1 MKSTIVL
8 FCTIS
13 LLTGFLGGWRSLIK
27 AGNKSYKTGN
37 FTKAKKIYQS
47 AIDTKPDE
55 PISNYNL
62 GVALYQNKEFD
73 QAEKY
78 FLKSINQ
85 LTLGKQNKAY
95 YNLGN
100 SQFQMGNFEDAI
112 RSYKSAL
119 RNNHVDLDSKHN
131 LELALEKL
139 AQQQRDQESSN
150 NQEQANNENKDG
162 NQNQQR
168 QNSKQQQQNQ
178 IAPDVQKMSE
188 ADAIRLLEALKND
201 EHEMRRQ
208 ILRRQIARQKLP
220 SSDKDW

>member
-1 MKSTIVL
+1 M
-8 FCTIS
+8 
-13 LLTGFLGGWRSLIK
+13 
-27 AGNKSYKTGN
+27 
-37 FTKAKKIYQS
+37 
-47 AIDTKPDE
+47 
-55 PISNYNL
+55 
-62 GVALYQNKEFD
+62 
-73 QAEKY
+73 
-78 FLKSINQ
+78 
-85 LTLGKQNKAY
+85 
-95 YNLGN
+95 
-100 SQFQMGNFEDAI
+100 
-112 RSYKSAL
+112 
-119 RNNHVDLDSKHN
+119 DSKHN

-201 EHEMRRQ
+201 EHEIRRQ

>member
-95 YNLGN
+95 YNRGN

-201 EHEMRRQ
+201 EHEIRRQ

>member
-95 YNLGN
+95 YNLAS

-201 EHEMRRQ
+201 EHEIRRQ